1 METPQILTRESIVE
15 LIQLLTKRKAI
26 EQSALKTEFRN
37 FNHLI
42 IIGKLIQ
49 ESLSTMTSSKSS
61 IISNNMVKNII
72 GLSTGFLINKIY
84 PNKPGGLLAKISK
97 LSFEIIAGR
106 LAAKYSDKAISLVLK
121 LTKSIINKKLLI
133 NF

>member
-61 IISNNMVKNII
+61 IISNNLGMIMQRLTLITIILMVPTVIASFFGMNVPVPM
-72 GLSTGFLINKIY
+72 SENNYSFLYIFLGSILMSVALAFFFRRKR
-84 PNKPGGLLAKISK
+84 LL
-97 LSFEIIAGR
+97 
-106 LAAKYSDKAISLVLK
+106 
-121 LTKSIINKKLLI
+121 
-133 NF
+133 

>member
-15 LIQLLTKRKAI
+15 LIQLLTKRQAI

-37 FNHLI
+37 FSHLI

-84 PNKPGGLLAKISK
+84 PNKPGGLLANISK

-121 LTKSIINKKLLI
+121 LTKSIINK
-133 NF
+133 NY